1 MIAGVVLAAGRSR
14 RMGEPKPLLRWE
26 GESFLARV
34 VRVLRQGGCAEVV
47 VVTGP
52 EGEAVPRRIAAEARA
67 AGARTAVNPLPGSE
81 PIHSLRA
88 GLAVLPGEAE
98 AAVVSPADMPGI
110 DAETVRAL
118 VAAFRRGG
126 APIVL
131 PVREG
136 RHGHPGLF
144 SRAVWPELLSDPLPR
159 GAHTVIDAHARSP
172 LAELEE
178 VPVENPLAFRDVNTP
193 DDYRRL
199 REGADERP

>member
-1 MIAGVVLAAGRSR
+1 MVAGIVLAAGRSR

-26 GESFLARV
+26 GESFLGRV
-34 VRVLRQGGCAEVV
+34 VRVLREGGCAEVV

-52 EGEAVPRRIAAEARA
+52 GEEEVPRRIIAEALR
-67 AGARTAVNPLPGSE
+67 AGARVAVNPLPGSE
-81 PIHSLRA
+81 PIDSLRA
-88 GLAVLPGEAE
+88 GLAALSGDAD
-98 AAVVSPADMPGI
+98 AAVVSPADVPGI
-110 DAETVRAL
+110 DPETVRAL
-118 VAAFRRGG
+118 VAAFHRGG

-144 SRAVWPELLSDPLPR
+144 SRAVWPELLSGTLPR
-159 GAHTVIDAHARSP
+159 GAHTVIAAHAH
-172 LAELEE
+172 ELEE

-199 REGADERP
+199 QGGGDAHP

>member
-1 MIAGVVLAAGRSR
+1 
-14 RMGEPKPLLRWE
+14 MGTPKPLLPWR

-34 VRVLRQGGCAEVV
+34 VRALREGGCAEVV

-52 EGEAVPRRIAAEARA
+52 ETEDGPRRIAAEALA
-67 AGARTAVNPLPGSE
+67 AGARLAVNPRPGSQ
-81 PIHSLRA
+81 PVDSLRA
-88 GLAVLPGEAE
+88 GLAVLGRDAE
-98 AAVVSPADMPGI
+98 AAVVSPADVPGI

-131 PVREG
+131 PVHGG

-144 SRAVWPELLSDPLPR
+144 SRAVWEELFAEPLPE
-159 GAHTVIDAHARSP
+159 GAHTVIRAHRAD
-172 LAELEE
+172 LEE
-178 VPVENPLAFRDVNTP
+178 VPVESPRVLQDVNTP

-199 REGADERP
+199 REEEDAGG